1 VNTQYSLR
9 LETKMSLEHLESYQ
23 LYAVEQLVGTASDLV
38 PEQVI
43 PQRRQFFR
51 QLVLVNAQH
60 GIQLVAPPFISKLPV
75 DLHRLYIS
83 VLRRGGFKQVTKDK
97 SWKAL
102 CSEANPQLSES
113 SAAGYQLRLN
123 YQKFLLELEC
133 TETGQKIEDLIE
145 FVETLRKR
153 KKEPET
159 GSEKKPKME
168 LGDDSFADNFPM
180 FDEEI
185 NVVDI
190 EPSES
195 SSATKKVVKRDA
207 ERLRRTSQIATS
219 PEEQRELD
227 LMSQQF
233 KKKRLELEYSQKEV
247 AESICGVFETDMSQ
261 TTISRFETIKLS
273 VRNMK
278 SVKILLDDWVEK
290 VNEAL
295 EEGKTAAEFLKESK
309 QLSKEKETPEE

>member
-1 VNTQYSLR
+1 LQFFCIIE

-133 TETGQKIEDLIE
+133 TETGQK
-145 FVETLRKR
+145 
-153 KKEPET
+153 
-159 GSEKKPKME
+159 
-168 LGDDSFADNFPM
+168 N
-180 FDEEI
+180 
-185 NVVDI
+185 
-190 EPSES
+190 
-195 SSATKKVVKRDA
+195 
-207 ERLRRTSQIATS
+207 
-219 PEEQRELD
+219 
-227 LMSQQF
+227 
-233 KKKRLELEYSQKEV
+233 
-247 AESICGVFETDMSQ
+247 
-261 TTISRFETIKLS
+261 
-273 VRNMK
+273 
-278 SVKILLDDWVEK
+278 
-290 VNEAL
+290 
-295 EEGKTAAEFLKESK
+295 
-309 QLSKEKETPEE
+309 